1 MTNSRPGFLR
11 VATKP
16 KWIGALAI
24 ALAAAAL
31 FASFGQWQLERS
43 IRVVDTPQDIDVVT
57 PLTDITAHGEPFKT
71 NQIDRR
77 VSATVRLNLGTCFV
91 VENRVQLNA
100 DGSTSKGF
108 WVMSDSEDTLGAH
121 LILAHGFTPNRDSA
135 IRVCKGDSMH
145 LSAYIVQPKFE
156 MIIGRYEPTE
166 EIKQQLGGGD
176 GASAEQKKIY
186 GATRAFE
193 SVSIPQ
199 VINVLSEAPVSVYA
213 GYVIMDSS
221 GYSALLEPIKIGVKK
236 SDSQLN
242 LLSVFYFVEWML
254 FAGFAVFL
262 WFRLVQDERDRLAA
276 LDGEKPEKAKG

>member
-1 MTNSRPGFLR
+1 MRPSFLR

-31 FASFGQWQLERS
+31 FASFGQWQLSRS
-43 IRVVDTPQDIDVVT
+43 IRVVEAPADLNEVT

-71 NQIDRR
+71 NQSDRR
-77 VSATVRLNLGTCFV
+77 VSATVRLALGSCFV

-100 DGSTSKGF
+100 DGSTRNGY

-121 LILAHGFTPNRDSA
+121 LILAHGFTPNRESA
-135 IRVCKGDSMH
+135 IRVCKGDSMY
-145 LSAYIVQPKFE
+145 LSAYISQPKFE

-176 GASAEQKKIY
+176 GATAEQKKTY
-186 GATRAFE
+186 GETRAFE
-193 SVSIPQ
+193 SVSVPQ
-199 VINVLSEAPVSVYA
+199 VINVLHKTPVATYA

-242 LLSVFYFVEWML
+242 LLSAFYFVEWML

-276 LDGEKPEKAKG
+276 LSKEKPSKAKG